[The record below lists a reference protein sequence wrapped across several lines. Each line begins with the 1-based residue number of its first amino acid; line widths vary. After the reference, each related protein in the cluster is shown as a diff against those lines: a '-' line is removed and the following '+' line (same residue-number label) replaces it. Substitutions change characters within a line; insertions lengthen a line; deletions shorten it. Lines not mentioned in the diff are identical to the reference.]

1 MTDKNLNNVSVLDAQ
16 IYPFLPTRGLV
27 LLPGMSVNFD
37 VGRLSSIAAIESA
50 MKQDQMLVISCQK
63 DIDMDEPGMEDVYS
77 IGVLARVNQ
86 ILRISEDTVRVLVKA
101 VRRVRILSLEKTKKL
116 LLAQVLNLDEKA
128 LKADTPKNEALIR
141 TLKELYNQYCERI
154 PKSGFGIASSASRIR
169 DIGKLCDFIAANSFI
184 DFTLKQRLLDQI
196 SPVKRAN
203 ELIKILTDEIQVLNI
218 ELEISEK
225 VKEQMDSNQRDYYLK
240 EQIKAIQSE
249 LGDNP
254 DVTYEELEQYEQ
266 SIKALATSDEVKQ
279 KLLKEVDKMAKMP
292 PMSHEASVIRSY
304 LDTVLEMP
312 FGKKTK
318 ECFDIERARKILDR
332 DHYGLE
338 KVKERV
344 LEQIAVR
351 SLCQAKGQILCLVG
365 APGVGKTSIV
375 KSIATAMNRNYARIS
390 LGGIH
395 DEAEI
400 RGHRRTY
407 IGAMP
412 GRITAAVKEAQSQN
426 PIILLDEI
434 DKMSTDFKG
443 DSAAALLEVLDSE
456 QNVGFVD
463 HYLDI
468 PFDLSDVFFITT
480 ANTLDTISRP
490 LLDRME
496 VIELDSYLD
505 TEKEQICKGFLIP
518 KQRKKHGL
526 NAKQIKIT
534 LPAIRAIISG
544 YTREAGVRRL
554 ERCIAKIMRKAAM
567 KIVEKTAQSVTVTE
581 KNLDEYLGIRKYHDE
596 PLYEAGACGIVNG
609 LAWTS
614 VGGEMLNVEVSVLE
628 GSGKIELTGSL
639 GEVMQESAKA
649 AVSYIRSVAKLY
661 DIQPDFYKT
670 KDIHIHFP
678 EGAVPKDGPSAGIT
692 IATALFSALT
702 LNPIDNKL
710 AMTGE
715 ITLTGRVLPI
725 GGLKEKTMAAY
736 KHSITRVII
745 PYGNISDLEEIDST
759 VRRAIKFIP
768 VHSVGEVFKHAAVYP
783 TAKDS
788 GSGDSKV
795 PPISQK
801 PTNGAAMYS

>member
-1 MTDKNLNNVSVLDAQ
+1 MNNKNIDNVSIFDAQ
-16 IYPFLPTRGLV
+16 LYPFLPTRGLV

-37 VGRLSSIAAIESA
+37 VGRLSSIAAIECA
-50 MKQDQMLVISCQK
+50 MKQDQMLVISSQK
-63 DIDMDEPGMEDVYS
+63 EIEIDEPALSDVYT

-101 VRRVRILSLEKTKKL
+101 VRRVRILNLEKSKKL
-116 LLAQVLNLDEKA
+116 FIAQTVALDEKTV
-128 LKADTPKNEALIR
+128 KADTPKNEAIIR
-141 TLKELYNQYCERI
+141 TLKELYTQYCERI
-154 PKSGFGIASSASRIR
+154 PKSGFSVISSAKRIR
-169 DIGKLCDFIAANSFI
+169 DIGKLCDFIAANSYI
-184 DFTLKQRLLDQI
+184 DFTLKQQLLEQVNPI
-196 SPVKRAN
+196 KRAH

-249 LGDNP
+249 LGDSP
-254 DVTYEELEQYEQ
+254 DVTYEELEQYEH
-266 SIKALATSDEVKQ
+266 SIKALAASDDVKK
-279 KLLKEVDKMAKMP
+279 KLLKEVEKMSKMP

-304 LDTVLEMP
+304 LDTVLQMP
-312 FGKKTK
+312 FGIKTK
-318 ECFDIERARKILDR
+318 ECFDIGRARRILDR
-332 DHYGLE
+332 DHYGLQ

-375 KSIATAMNRNYARIS
+375 KSIATAMNRKYARIS

-412 GRITAAVKEAQSQN
+412 GRITSAIKEAGSQN

-434 DKMSTDFKG
+434 DKMSSDFKG
-443 DSAAALLEVLDSE
+443 DSASALLEVLDSE
-456 QNVGFVD
+456 QNVAFVD

-505 TEKEQICKGFLIP
+505 TEKEQICKGYLIP

-534 LPAIRAIISG
+534 TPAIRAVISG

-567 KIVEKTAQSVTVTE
+567 KIVEKSATCVTVTE
-581 KNLDEYLGIRKYHDE
+581 KNLDEYLGVVKYHDE

-614 VGGEMLNVEVSVLE
+614 VGGELLNVEVSVLE

-639 GEVMQESAKA
+639 GDVMKESAKA

-692 IATALFSALT
+692 IASALFSALT

-725 GGLKEKTMAAY
+725 GGLKEKSMAAY
-736 KHSITRVII
+736 KHNINRVII
-745 PYGNISDLEEIDST
+745 PYDNIADLDEIDST
-759 VRRAIKFIP
+759 VRHNIKFIP
-768 VHSVGEVFKHAAVYP
+768 VRSVGEVFSHAAVYP
-783 TAKDS
+783 AVKDEKE
-788 GSGDSKV
+788 GKV

-801 PTNGAAMYS
+801 PQSGATMYS